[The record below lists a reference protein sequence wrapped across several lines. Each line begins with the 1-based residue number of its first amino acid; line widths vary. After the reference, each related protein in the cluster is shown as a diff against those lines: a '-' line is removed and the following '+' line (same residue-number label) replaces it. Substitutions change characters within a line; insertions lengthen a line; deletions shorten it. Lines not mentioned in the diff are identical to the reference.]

1 MCLSLEFDSEA
12 LIKDRL
18 LNLEPL
24 QQTKF
29 VLYSKMP
36 AEIRT
41 RIFNLAL
48 REFEDKS
55 KPHYPN

>member
-1 MCLSLEFDSEA
+1 MDHVLQSDAEA

-24 QQTKF
+24 QQADC
-29 VLYSKMP
+29 VLYSKIP
-36 AEIRT
+36 SEIRT

-48 REFEDKS
+48 REFGDKS
-55 KPHYPN
+55 KP